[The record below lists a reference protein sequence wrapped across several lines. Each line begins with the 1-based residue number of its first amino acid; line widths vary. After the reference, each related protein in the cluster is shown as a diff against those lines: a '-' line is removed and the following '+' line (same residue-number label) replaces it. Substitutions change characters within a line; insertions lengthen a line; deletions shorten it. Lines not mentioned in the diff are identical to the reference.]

1 MDAEFVLEDN
11 LENYIVLNEQSNNM
25 LILEVNMHLVE
36 DAKSEVNDKE
46 NNVESEQEITKK
58 GKSKRKEKPK

>member
-11 LENYIVLNEQSNNM
+11 LENYIVLNGQSNNM
-25 LILEVNMHLVE
+25 LIPEVNMHLVE

>member
-11 LENYIVLNEQSNNM
+11 LENYIVLNEESNNM
-25 LILEVNMHLVE
+25 LIPEVNMHLVE

>member
-11 LENYIVLNEQSNNM
+11 LENYIVLNEQSINM
-25 LILEVNMHLVE
+25 LIPEVNIHLVE

>member
-36 DAKSEVNDKE
+36 DAKFEVNDKE

>member
-11 LENYIVLNEQSNNM
+11 LENYIVLNEQSNNI
-25 LILEVNMHLVE
+25 LIPEVNMHLVE

>member
-25 LILEVNMHLVE
+25 LIPEVNMHLVK

>member
-25 LILEVNMHLVE
+25 LIPEVNMHLVE

-46 NNVESEQEITKK
+46 NNVDSEQEITKK

>member
-25 LILEVNMHLVE
+25 LIPEVNMHLVE

-46 NNVESEQEITKK
+46 NNVESEQDITKK

>member
-25 LILEVNMHLVE
+25 LIPEVNMHLVE